1 MTGAETRAM
10 DPEKLAAELADLRRK
25 LFTLQSQ
32 TVTEKV
38 EDNSQ
43 FGKIKRDI
51 ARILTIQRER
61 LNQAEPGRKRRV
73 KPEAAEKAPARKS
86 ARAAAK
92 PAGKKAPAKTA
103 SKTKTGKTA
112 TKSKTAK
119 PRGRAKARAASR

>member
-1 MTGAETRAM
+1 MTGAEARAM

-51 ARILTIQRER
+51 ARILTIQREQ
-61 LNQAEPGRKRRV
+61 LNQAEPGRKRRAR
-73 KPEAAEKAPARKS
+73 PEAPAKAPAKKAPART
-86 ARAAAK
+86 
-92 PAGKKAPAKTA
+92 PAGAKA
-103 SKTKTGKTA
+103 A
-112 TKSKTAK
+112 TKSK
-119 PRGRAKARAASR
+119 PRGRAKAKAASR